1 MSKPLLPTILCHRCE
16 TGKIKKDLL
25 SGNADTLLTDEDKGT
40 CADAEF
46 KSRQKVLVF
55 EASSFG
61 HDAWFMEFAIV
72 YFEDMSYFNCMPK
85 RCR

>member
-16 TGKIKKDLL
+16 TGKIKENLL

-61 HDAWFMEFAIV
+61 HDAWFTYGICNSLF
-72 YFEDMSYFNCMPK
+72 
-85 RCR
+85 